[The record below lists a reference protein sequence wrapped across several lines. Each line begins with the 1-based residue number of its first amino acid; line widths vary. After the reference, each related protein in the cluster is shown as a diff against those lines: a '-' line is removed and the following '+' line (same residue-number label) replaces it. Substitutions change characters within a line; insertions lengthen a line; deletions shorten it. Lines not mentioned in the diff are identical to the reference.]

1 MLCSHGLFHRHAD
14 HSALPGFMRFMTQV
28 SLTVGIVALIAGV
41 GILYQRIA
49 GTAALRRLRAPG
61 ELVDV
66 GGHRL
71 HVVCSGTG
79 RPPVLLEAGIAA
91 SSLSWATVQPA
102 IARFTRACV
111 YDRAGLAWSDVPSCA
126 RTFDRIVD
134 ELETVLSRVAP
145 GERCVLVGHS
155 FGSFVVRGYAM
166 RHPDLVAGLVLV
178 DPAIEWLTP
187 DPEQAYRL
195 RRAQWLAR
203 VGAWLAHIGIPRVC
217 LALLIGGAPSA
228 PQRFSRLFGETAAQ
242 TLARLVGEVRKLPPE
257 TYPLMQ
263 EFWSQPKC
271 YHAMADHLAALE
283 RDGAAIARIETP
295 ASIPTTVISSGNQPQ
310 EQIDAQ
316 RRLAEASLSG
326 RHVLAARSTHWVQF
340 DEPGLIIEAV
350 RAIVDRDS

>member
-1 MLCSHGLFHRHAD
+1 
-14 HSALPGFMRFMTQV
+14 MRYINPL

-41 GILYQRIA
+41 GILYQRIV
-49 GTAALRRLRAPG
+49 GGAASRRFRAPG

-79 RPPVLLEAGIAA
+79 RPVVLLEAGIAA

-102 IARFTRACV
+102 IARFTRVCT

-134 ELETVLSRVAP
+134 ELESVLSRAAS
-145 GERCVLVGHS
+145 GERWILVGHS
-155 FGSFVVRGYAM
+155 FGSFIVRGCAM

-187 DPEQAYRL
+187 DPERSYRL
-195 RRAQWLAR
+195 RRARQLAR
-203 VGAWLAHIGIPRVC
+203 VGAWLAQLGIPRAC
-217 LALLIGGAPSA
+217 LALVIGGAPSA
-228 PQRFSRLFGETAAQ
+228 PQRFSKLFGETAAQ

-271 YHAMADHLAALE
+271 YRAMADHLAALE
-283 RDGAAIARIETP
+283 HDAAAIARIETS
-295 ASIPTTVISSGNQPQ
+295 ASIPTIIISSGNQPE
-310 EQIDAQ
+310 EQIDAH
-316 RRLAEASLSG
+316 RRLAEASRGG
-326 RHVLAARSTHWVQF
+326 RHVIAARSTHWVQF

-350 RAIVDRDS
+350 RALVDRNSQLVGSD